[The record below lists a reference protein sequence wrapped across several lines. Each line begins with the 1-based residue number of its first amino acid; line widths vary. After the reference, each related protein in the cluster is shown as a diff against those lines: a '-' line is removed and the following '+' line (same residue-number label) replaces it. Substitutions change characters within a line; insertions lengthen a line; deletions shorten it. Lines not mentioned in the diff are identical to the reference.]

1 MNKNRLFLVMRREY
15 YAIVAK
21 KSFIISTILVPLL
34 MLLIGVVPVLLSQF
48 NSSDEAETVT
58 IVDNSGK
65 FAQTFKDTDD
75 YRFVYISTD
84 AVAPVDEMHE
94 LYGDSYALVVIPSDI
109 SDTKK
114 VNVYSDEAVR
124 ISLMNNIEESLN
136 EQLSQE
142 KIKSY
147 GIPEFEQ
154 MMRESEIE
162 VDVDA
167 LTWNNEVS
175 STMLASVV
183 GIVLAF
189 IIYIF
194 VLMFGAMIMAS
205 VVEDKTNRIVE
216 VIVSSC
222 RPIEL
227 MMGKIIGVALV
238 GLTQIAIWAV
248 LLGAG
253 MLILSLSGLIPDT
266 SAVAPG
272 MGAVSGMGAVPE
284 NKSEAV
290 EIIQMIMS
298 INWIQILSMFVLYF
312 IGGYLLYAALFAGF
326 GSAVDQQSDTAQF
339 TTPVMMII
347 VFALLIGESCIENP
361 NGQLGVWCSMIPFT
375 SPIVMMTRLPY
386 DVPFWQ
392 VLTSIG
398 LLYGCAILLT
408 YLASKIYRNGILRY
422 GKKVS
427 YLEMFK
433 WLK

>member
-1 MNKNRLFLVMRREY
+1 MNKNRLFLVMQREY

-21 KSFIISTILVPLL
+21 KSFIISTILVPILV
-34 MLLIGVVPVLLSQF
+34 LLIGVVPVLLSQF
-48 NSSDEAETVT
+48 NSSDEAECVT

-65 FAQTFKDTDD
+65 FAQAFEDDED
-75 YRFVYISTD
+75 YRFVYVSTD
-84 AVAPVDEMHE
+84 RAESVDELRE
-94 LYGDSYALVVIPSDI
+94 RYGDSYALIAIPADV
-109 SDTKK
+109 SDTHK
-114 VNVYSDEAVR
+114 VTVYSDDAVR
-124 ISLMNNIEESLN
+124 MSLMSQIEDVLGER
-136 EQLSQE
+136 LSQE
-142 KIKSY
+142 KIESY

-154 MMRESEIE
+154 MMKDSHID
-162 VDVDA
+162 VDIDA
-167 LTWNNEVS
+167 LTWDNEVS

-238 GLTQIAIWAV
+238 GLTQIAIWAI

-253 MLILSLSGLIPDT
+253 MLALSLSGLVPDT
-266 SAVAPG
+266 SVMTSGAVAG
-272 MGAVSGMGAVPE
+272 MDAVPE
-284 NKSEAV
+284 LESGMAKV
-290 EIIQMIMS
+290 LQMIMS
-298 INWIQILSMFVLYF
+298 INWVQLLGMFVVYF

-361 NGQLGVWCSMIPFT
+361 NGQLGVWCSIIPFT

-392 VLTSIG
+392 LLTSIG
-398 LLYGCAILLT
+398 VLYASAILFT
-408 YLASKIYRNGILRY
+408 YFASRIYRNGILRY

-427 YLEMFK
+427 YIELFR

>member
-1 MNKNRLFLVMRREY
+1 MNKNRLFLVMQREY

-21 KSFIISTILVPLL
+21 KSFIISTILVPILV
-34 MLLIGVVPVLLSQF
+34 LLIGVVPVLLSQF
-48 NSSDEAETVT
+48 NSSDTAETVT

-65 FAQTFKDTDD
+65 FAQAFDDNDD

-84 AVAPVDEMHE
+84 RVEPVAE
-94 LYGDSYALVVIPSDI
+94 LRERYGDSYALVAIPADV
-109 SDTKK
+109 SDTRK
-114 VNVYSDEAVR
+114 VTVYSDDAVR
-124 ISLMNNIEESLN
+124 MSLMSHIEDVLSER
-136 EQLSQE
+136 LSQE
-142 KIKSY
+142 KIESY

-154 MMRESEIE
+154 MVKDSQIE

-167 LTWNNEVS
+167 LNWDNELS
-175 STMLASVV
+175 STMLASLV

-238 GLTQIAIWAV
+238 GLTQIAIWSV

-253 MLILSLSGLIPDT
+253 VMALSLSGIVPDA
-266 SAVAPG
+266 SAMAPG
-272 MGAVSGMGAVPE
+272 MAAGIEAVPE
-284 NKSEAV
+284 FESDMVK
-290 EIIQMIMS
+290 ILQMIMS
-298 INWIQILSMFVLYF
+298 INWIQLLGMFVVYF

-361 NGQLGVWCSMIPFT
+361 NGQLGVWCSIIPFT

-386 DVPFWQ
+386 DVPLWQ
-392 VLTSIG
+392 LLTSIG
-398 LLYGCAILLT
+398 VLYGSAILFT
-408 YLASKIYRNGILRY
+408 YFASRIYRNGILRY

-427 YLEMFK
+427 YIELFR

>member
-1 MNKNRLFLVMRREY
+1 MNKNRLFLVMQREY

-34 MLLIGVVPVLLSQF
+34 VLLIGVVPVLLAQF
-48 NSSDEAETVT
+48 NSSEAETVT

-65 FAQTFKDTDD
+65 FAGAFEDSED
-75 YRFVYISTD
+75 YRFVYIFTD
-84 AVAPVDEMHE
+84 EVAPVSDLHE
-94 LYGDSYALVVIPSDI
+94 RYGDSYALITIPADVAE
-109 SDTKK
+109 TKK
-114 VNVYSDEAVR
+114 VNVYSDDAVR
-124 ISLMNNIEESLN
+124 MSLMSSIEDVLGER
-136 EQLSQE
+136 LSRE
-142 KIKSY
+142 KILSY
-147 GIPEFEQ
+147 GIPVFEQ
-154 MMRESEIE
+154 MMKESDIE

-167 LTWNNEVS
+167 LTWDNEVS

-248 LLGAG
+248 LIGIGVALLG
-253 MLILSLSGLIPDT
+253 MSGLMPDA
-266 SAVAPG
+266 SAMAPG
-272 MGAVSGMGAVPE
+272 MTPGMEQAVPE
-284 NKSEAV
+284 MDSDLAKV
-290 EIIQMIMS
+290 MQMVMS
-298 INWIQILSMFVLYF
+298 VNWIQLLAMFIVYF

-326 GSAVDQQSDTAQF
+326 GSAVDQQADTAQF
-339 TTPVMMII
+339 TTPIMMII
-347 VFALLIGESCIENP
+347 VFALLIGEACIENP
-361 NGQLGVWCSMIPFT
+361 NGQLGVWCSIIPFT

-386 DVPFWQ
+386 DVPVWQ
-392 VLTSIG
+392 ILTSIG
-398 LLYGCAILLT
+398 VLYGSALLFT
-408 YLASKIYRNGILRY
+408 YFAARIYRNGILRY

-427 YLEMFK
+427 YIELFK
-433 WLK
+433 WLR

>member
-1 MNKNRLFLVMRREY
+1 MNKNRLFLVMQREY

-34 MLLIGVVPVLLSQF
+34 VLLIGVVPVLLAQF
-48 NSSDEAETVT
+48 NSSEAETVT

-65 FAQTFKDTDD
+65 FAGAFEDSED
-75 YRFVYISTD
+75 YRFVYIFTD
-84 AVAPVDEMHE
+84 EVAPVSDLHE
-94 LYGDSYALVVIPSDI
+94 RYGDSYALITIPADVAE
-109 SDTKK
+109 TKK
-114 VNVYSDEAVR
+114 VNVYSDDAVR
-124 ISLMNNIEESLN
+124 MSLMSSIEDVLGER
-136 EQLSQE
+136 LSRE
-142 KIKSY
+142 KILSY

-154 MMRESEIE
+154 MMKESDIE

-167 LTWNNEVS
+167 LTWDNEVS

-248 LLGAG
+248 LIGIGVALLG
-253 MLILSLSGLIPDT
+253 MSGLMPDA
-266 SAVAPG
+266 SAMAPG
-272 MGAVSGMGAVPE
+272 MTPGMEQAVPE
-284 NKSEAV
+284 MDSDLAKV
-290 EIIQMIMS
+290 MQMVMS
-298 INWIQILSMFVLYF
+298 VNWIQLLAMFIVYF

-326 GSAVDQQSDTAQF
+326 GSAVDQQADTAQF
-339 TTPVMMII
+339 TTPIMMII
-347 VFALLIGESCIENP
+347 VFALLIGEACIENP
-361 NGQLGVWCSMIPFT
+361 NGQLGVWCSIIPFT

-386 DVPFWQ
+386 DVPVWQ
-392 VLTSIG
+392 ILTSIG
-398 LLYGCAILLT
+398 VLYGSALLFT
-408 YLASKIYRNGILRY
+408 YFAARIYRNGILRY

-427 YLEMFK
+427 YIELFK
-433 WLK
+433 WLR

>member
-1 MNKNRLFLVMRREY
+1 MNKNRLFLVMQREY

-34 MLLIGVVPVLLSQF
+34 MLLICVVPVVLAQF
-48 NSSDEAETVT
+48 NSSEAEVVT

-65 FAQTFKDTDD
+65 FAGAFEDNED

-84 AVAPVDEMHE
+84 ETAPVADLHE
-94 LYGDSYALVVIPSDI
+94 RYGDSYALITIPANVTE
-109 SDTKK
+109 TKK
-114 VNVYSDEAVR
+114 VSVYSDDAVR
-124 ISLMNNIEESLN
+124 MSLMSSIEDVLGER
-136 EQLSQE
+136 LSRE
-142 KIKSY
+142 KIRSY

-154 MMRESEIE
+154 MMKDSHIE
-162 VDVDA
+162 VEVDA

-253 MLILSLSGLIPDT
+253 MALLSLSGLIPDASVMT
-266 SAVAPG
+266 PG
-272 MGAVSGMGAVPE
+272 MTPGMEQAMPDMDSDLV
-284 NKSEAV
+284 K
-290 EIIQMIMS
+290 IMQMVLS
-298 INWIQILSMFVLYF
+298 VNWIQLLGMFIIYF

-361 NGQLGVWCSMIPFT
+361 NGQLGVWCSIIPFT

-386 DVPFWQ
+386 DVPVWQ
-392 VLTSIG
+392 LLTSIG
-398 LLYGCAILLT
+398 VLYGCAVLFT
-408 YLASKIYRNGILRY
+408 YFAARIYRNGILRY

-427 YLEMFK
+427 YMELFK
-433 WLK
+433 WLR

>member
-1 MNKNRLFLVMRREY
+1 MNKNRLFLVMQREY

-34 MLLIGVVPVLLSQF
+34 VLLIGVVPVLLAQF
-48 NSSDEAETVT
+48 NSSEAETVT

-65 FAQTFKDTDD
+65 FAGAFEDSED

-84 AVAPVDEMHE
+84 ETAPVADLHE
-94 LYGDSYALVVIPSDI
+94 RYGDSYALITIPADVAE
-109 SDTKK
+109 TKK
-114 VNVYSDEAVR
+114 VNVYSDDAVR
-124 ISLMNNIEESLN
+124 MSLMSSIEDVLGER
-136 EQLSQE
+136 LSRD
-142 KIKSY
+142 KILSY

-154 MMRESEIE
+154 MMKESHIE

-167 LTWNNEVS
+167 LTWDNEVS

-248 LLGAG
+248 LLGTG
-253 MLILSLSGLIPDT
+253 MALLSLSGLVPDT

-272 MGAVSGMGAVPE
+272 MTQGMEQAMP
-284 NKSEAV
+284 NMDSDLAK
-290 EIIQMIMS
+290 IMQMVLS
-298 INWIQILSMFVLYF
+298 VNWIQLLVMFIVYF

-347 VFALLIGESCIENP
+347 VFALLIGESCIDNP
-361 NGQLGVWCSMIPFT
+361 NGQLGVWCSIIPFT

-386 DVPFWQ
+386 DVPVWQ
-392 VLTSIG
+392 LLTSICV
-398 LLYGCAILLT
+398 LYGSAVLLT
-408 YLASKIYRNGILRY
+408 YFAARIYRNGILRY

-427 YLEMFK
+427 YMELFK

>member
-1 MNKNRLFLVMRREY
+1 MNKNRLFLVMQREY

-75 YRFVYISTD
+75 YRFVYIST
-84 AVAPVDEMHE
+84 
-94 LYGDSYALVVIPSDI
+94 YALVVIPSDI

-339 TTPVMMII
+339 T
-347 VFALLIGESCIENP
+347 
-361 NGQLGVWCSMIPFT
+361 

>member
-1 MNKNRLFLVMRREY
+1 MNKNRLFLVMQREY

-34 MLLIGVVPVLLSQF
+34 VLLIGVVPVVLAQF
-48 NSSDEAETVT
+48 NSSEAETVT

-65 FAQTFKDTDD
+65 FAGAFEDNED

-84 AVAPVDEMHE
+84 EVAPVADLHE
-94 LYGDSYALVVIPSDI
+94 RYGDSYALITIPADVAE
-109 SDTKK
+109 TRK
-114 VNVYSDEAVR
+114 VNVYSDDAVR
-124 ISLMNNIEESLN
+124 MSLMNSIED
-136 EQLSQE
+136 QLGERLSRE
-142 KIKSY
+142 KILSY

-154 MMRESEIE
+154 MMKDSHIE

-167 LTWNNEVS
+167 LTWDNEVS
-175 STMLASVV
+175 STVLASVV

-248 LLGAG
+248 LLGVG
-253 MLILSLSGLIPDT
+253 MAMLSMSGLVPDT
-266 SAVAPG
+266 SAMAPG
-272 MGAVSGMGAVPE
+272 MTPGMEQAMP
-284 NKSEAV
+284 NIDSDLAK
-290 EIIQMIMS
+290 IIQMVMS
-298 INWIQILSMFVLYF
+298 VNWIQLLGMFIIYF

-361 NGQLGVWCSMIPFT
+361 NGQLGVWCSIIPFT

-386 DVPFWQ
+386 DVPVWQ
-392 VLTSIG
+392 LLTSIG
-398 LLYGCAILLT
+398 VLYGCAILFT
-408 YLASKIYRNGILRY
+408 YFAARIYRNGILRY

-427 YLEMFK
+427 YMELFK
-433 WLK
+433 WLR

>member
-1 MNKNRLFLVMRREY
+1 MNKNRLFLVMQREY

-34 MLLIGVVPVLLSQF
+34 VLLIGVVPVVLAQF
-48 NSSDEAETVT
+48 NSSEAETVT

-65 FAQTFKDTDD
+65 FAGAFEDNED

-84 AVAPVDEMHE
+84 EVAPVADLHE
-94 LYGDSYALVVIPSDI
+94 RYGDSYALITIPADVAE
-109 SDTKK
+109 TRK
-114 VNVYSDEAVR
+114 VNVYSDDAVR
-124 ISLMNNIEESLN
+124 MSLMNSIED
-136 EQLSQE
+136 QLGERLSRE
-142 KIKSY
+142 KILSY

-154 MMRESEIE
+154 MMKDSHIE

-167 LTWNNEVS
+167 LTWDNEMS
-175 STMLASVV
+175 STVLASVV

-248 LLGAG
+248 LLGVG
-253 MLILSLSGLIPDT
+253 MAMLSMSGLVPDT
-266 SAVAPG
+266 SAMAPG
-272 MGAVSGMGAVPE
+272 MTPGMEQAMP
-284 NKSEAV
+284 NIDSDFAK
-290 EIIQMIMS
+290 IIQMVMS
-298 INWIQILSMFVLYF
+298 VNWIQLLGMFIIYF

-361 NGQLGVWCSMIPFT
+361 NGQLGVWCSIIPFT

-386 DVPFWQ
+386 DVPVWQ
-392 VLTSIG
+392 LLTSIG
-398 LLYGCAILLT
+398 VLYGCAILFT
-408 YLASKIYRNGILRY
+408 YFAARIYRNGILRY

-427 YLEMFK
+427 YMELFK
-433 WLK
+433 WLR

>member
-1 MNKNRLFLVMRREY
+1 MNKNRLFLVMQREY

-34 MLLIGVVPVLLSQF
+34 VLLIGVVPVVLTQF
-48 NSSDEAETVT
+48 NSSEAETVT

-65 FAQTFKDTDD
+65 FAGAFEDNED

-84 AVAPVDEMHE
+84 EVAPVADLHE
-94 LYGDSYALVVIPSDI
+94 RYGDSYALITIPADVAE
-109 SDTKK
+109 TRK
-114 VNVYSDEAVR
+114 VNVYSDDAVR
-124 ISLMNNIEESLN
+124 MSLMNSIED
-136 EQLSQE
+136 QLGERLSRE
-142 KIKSY
+142 KILSY

-154 MMRESEIE
+154 MMKDSHIE

-167 LTWNNEVS
+167 LTWDNEVS
-175 STMLASVV
+175 STVLASVV

-248 LLGAG
+248 LLGVG
-253 MLILSLSGLIPDT
+253 MAMLSMSGLVPDT
-266 SAVAPG
+266 SAMAPG
-272 MGAVSGMGAVPE
+272 MTPGMEQAMP
-284 NKSEAV
+284 NIDSDLAK
-290 EIIQMIMS
+290 IIQMVMS
-298 INWIQILSMFVLYF
+298 VNWIQLLGMFIIYF

-361 NGQLGVWCSMIPFT
+361 NGQLGVWCSIIPFT

-386 DVPFWQ
+386 DVPVWQ
-392 VLTSIG
+392 LLTSIG
-398 LLYGCAILLT
+398 VLYGCAILFT
-408 YLASKIYRNGILRY
+408 YFAARIYRNGILRY

-427 YLEMFK
+427 YMELFK
-433 WLK
+433 WLR

>member
-1 MNKNRLFLVMRREY
+1 MQREY

-21 KSFIISTILVPLL
+21 KSFIISTILVPFLV
-34 MLLIGVVPVLLSQF
+34 LLIGVVPVLLAQF
-48 NSSDEAETVT
+48 NSSEEAETVT
-58 IVDNSGK
+58 IIDSSGK
-65 FAQTFKDTDD
+65 FAQAFEDTED
-75 YRFVYISTD
+75 YHFVYISTD
-84 AVAPVDEMHE
+84 RVEPVEELHE
-94 LYGDSYALVVIPSDI
+94 RYGDSYALITIPADVAV
-109 SDTKK
+109 TKK
-114 VNVYSDEAVR
+114 VPVYSDDALR
-124 ISLMNNIEESLN
+124 MSLMTQIEDVLGGR
-136 EQLSQE
+136 LSQE
-142 KIKSY
+142 KIESY

-154 MMRESEIE
+154 MVKDSHIE

-167 LTWNNEVS
+167 LTWDNEVS

-189 IIYIF
+189 IIYVF

-227 MMGKIIGVALV
+227 MMGKIVGVALV

-253 MLILSLSGLIPDT
+253 MVILSLCGLVPDT
-266 SAVAPG
+266 SSVVAPG
-272 MGAVSGMGAVPE
+272 MPAGVDAMPKVDSDMV
-284 NKSEAV
+284 K
-290 EIIQMIMS
+290 ILQMVMS
-298 INWIQILSMFVLYF
+298 VNWIQLLGMFVIYF

-347 VFALLIGESCIENP
+347 VFALLIGESCMENP
-361 NGQLGVWCSMIPFT
+361 NGQLGVWCSIIPFT

-386 DVPFWQ
+386 DVPLWQ
-392 VLTSIG
+392 MLTSIG
-398 LLYGCAILLT
+398 VLYGCAVMFT
-408 YLASKIYRNGILRY
+408 YFAARIYRNGILRY

-427 YLEMFK
+427 YMEMFK

>member
-1 MNKNRLFLVMRREY
+1 MNNNRLFLVMQREY

-21 KSFIISTILVPLL
+21 KTFIISTILVPFLV
-34 MLLIGVVPVLLSQF
+34 LLIGVVPVLLAQF
-48 NSSDEAETVT
+48 NSSEEAETVT
-58 IVDNSGK
+58 IIDSSGK
-65 FAQTFKDTDD
+65 FAQAFEDTED
-75 YRFVYISTD
+75 YHFVYISTD
-84 AVAPVDEMHE
+84 RVEPVEELHE
-94 LYGDSYALVVIPSDI
+94 RYGDSYALITIPADVAV
-109 SDTKK
+109 TKK
-114 VNVYSDEAVR
+114 VPVYSDDALR
-124 ISLMNNIEESLN
+124 MSLMTQIEDVLGGR
-136 EQLSQE
+136 LSQE
-142 KIKSY
+142 KIESY

-154 MMRESEIE
+154 MVKDSHIE

-167 LTWNNEVS
+167 LTWDNEVS

-189 IIYIF
+189 IIYVF

-227 MMGKIIGVALV
+227 MMGKIVGVALV

-253 MLILSLSGLIPDT
+253 MVILSLCGLVPDT
-266 SAVAPG
+266 SSVVAPG
-272 MGAVSGMGAVPE
+272 MPAGVDAMPKVDSDMV
-284 NKSEAV
+284 K
-290 EIIQMIMS
+290 ILQMVMS
-298 INWIQILSMFVLYF
+298 VNWIQLLGMFVIYF

-347 VFALLIGESCIENP
+347 VFALLIGESCMENP
-361 NGQLGVWCSMIPFT
+361 NGQLGVWCSIIPFT

-386 DVPFWQ
+386 DVPLWQ
-392 VLTSIG
+392 MLTSIG
-398 LLYGCAILLT
+398 VLYGCAVMFT
-408 YLASKIYRNGILRY
+408 YFAARIYRNGILRY

-427 YLEMFK
+427 YMEMFK

>member
-1 MNKNRLFLVMRREY
+1 MNNNRLFLVMQREY

-21 KSFIISTILVPLL
+21 KSFIISTILVPFLV
-34 MLLIGVVPVLLSQF
+34 LLIGVVPVLLAQF
-48 NSSDEAETVT
+48 NSSEEAETVT
-58 IVDNSGK
+58 IIDSSGK
-65 FAQTFKDTDD
+65 FAQAFEDTED
-75 YRFVYISTD
+75 YHFVYISTD
-84 AVAPVDEMHE
+84 RVEPVEELHE
-94 LYGDSYALVVIPSDI
+94 RYGDSYALITIPADVAV
-109 SDTKK
+109 TKK
-114 VNVYSDEAVR
+114 VPVYSDDALR
-124 ISLMNNIEESLN
+124 MSLMTQIEDVLGGR
-136 EQLSQE
+136 LSQE
-142 KIKSY
+142 KIESY

-154 MMRESEIE
+154 MVKDSHIE

-167 LTWNNEVS
+167 LTWDNEVS

-189 IIYIF
+189 IIYVF

-227 MMGKIIGVALV
+227 MMGKIVGVALV

-253 MLILSLSGLIPDT
+253 MVILSLCGLVPDT
-266 SAVAPG
+266 SSVVAPG
-272 MGAVSGMGAVPE
+272 MPAGVDAMPKVDSDMV
-284 NKSEAV
+284 K
-290 EIIQMIMS
+290 ILQMVMS
-298 INWIQILSMFVLYF
+298 VNWIQLLGMFVIYF

-347 VFALLIGESCIENP
+347 VFALLIGESCMENP
-361 NGQLGVWCSMIPFT
+361 NGQLGVWCSIIPFT

-386 DVPFWQ
+386 DVPLWQ
-392 VLTSIG
+392 MLTSIG
-398 LLYGCAILLT
+398 VLYGCAVMFT
-408 YLASKIYRNGILRY
+408 YFAARIYRNGILRY

-427 YLEMFK
+427 YMEMFK

>member
-1 MNKNRLFLVMRREY
+1 MNKNRLFLVMQREY

-34 MLLIGVVPVLLSQF
+34 VLLIGVVPVVLAQF
-48 NSSDEAETVT
+48 NSSEAETVT

-65 FAQTFKDTDD
+65 FAGAFEDNED

-84 AVAPVDEMHE
+84 EVAPVADLHE
-94 LYGDSYALVVIPSDI
+94 RYGDSYALITIPADVAE
-109 SDTKK
+109 TRK
-114 VNVYSDEAVR
+114 VNVYSDDAVR
-124 ISLMNNIEESLN
+124 MSLMNSIEDLLGER
-136 EQLSQE
+136 LSRE
-142 KIKSY
+142 KILSY

-154 MMRESEIE
+154 MMKDSHIE

-167 LTWNNEVS
+167 LTWDNEVS
-175 STMLASVV
+175 STVLASVV

-248 LLGAG
+248 LLGVG
-253 MLILSLSGLIPDT
+253 MAMLSFSGLVPDT
-266 SAVAPG
+266 SAMAPG
-272 MGAVSGMGAVPE
+272 MTPGMEQAMP
-284 NKSEAV
+284 NMDSDLAK
-290 EIIQMIMS
+290 IIQMVMS
-298 INWIQILSMFVLYF
+298 VNWIQLLGMFIIYF

-361 NGQLGVWCSMIPFT
+361 NGQLGVWCSIIPFT

-386 DVPFWQ
+386 DVPVWQ
-392 VLTSIG
+392 LLTSIG
-398 LLYGCAILLT
+398 VLYGCAILFT
-408 YLASKIYRNGILRY
+408 YFAARIYRNGILRY

-427 YLEMFK
+427 YMELFK
-433 WLK
+433 WLR

>member
-1 MNKNRLFLVMRREY
+1 MNKNRLFLVMQREY

-34 MLLIGVVPVLLSQF
+34 VLLIGVVPVVLAQF
-48 NSSDEAETVT
+48 NSSEAETVT

-65 FAQTFKDTDD
+65 FAGAFEDNED

-84 AVAPVDEMHE
+84 EVAPVADLHE
-94 LYGDSYALVVIPSDI
+94 RYGDSYALITIPADVAE
-109 SDTKK
+109 TRK
-114 VNVYSDEAVR
+114 VNVYSDDAVR
-124 ISLMNNIEESLN
+124 MSLMNSIED
-136 EQLSQE
+136 QLGERLSRE
-142 KIKSY
+142 KILSY

-154 MMRESEIE
+154 MMKDSHIE

-167 LTWNNEVS
+167 LTWDNEVS
-175 STMLASVV
+175 STVLASVV

-248 LLGAG
+248 LLGVG
-253 MLILSLSGLIPDT
+253 MAMLSMSGLVPDT
-266 SAVAPG
+266 SAMAPG
-272 MGAVSGMGAVPE
+272 MTPGMEQAMP
-284 NKSEAV
+284 NIDSDFAK
-290 EIIQMIMS
+290 IIQMVMS
-298 INWIQILSMFVLYF
+298 VNWIQLLGMFIIYF

-361 NGQLGVWCSMIPFT
+361 NGQLGVWCSIIPFT

-386 DVPFWQ
+386 DVPVWQ
-392 VLTSIG
+392 LLTSIG
-398 LLYGCAILLT
+398 VLYGCAILFT
-408 YLASKIYRNGILRY
+408 YFAARIYRNGILRY

-427 YLEMFK
+427 YMELFK
-433 WLK
+433 WLR

>member
-1 MNKNRLFLVMRREY
+1 MNKNRLFLVMQREY

-34 MLLIGVVPVLLSQF
+34 VLLIGVVPVVLAQF
-48 NSSDEAETVT
+48 NSSEAETVT

-65 FAQTFKDTDD
+65 FAGAFEDNED

-84 AVAPVDEMHE
+84 EVAPVADLHE
-94 LYGDSYALVVIPSDI
+94 RYGDSYALITIPADVAE
-109 SDTKK
+109 TRK
-114 VNVYSDEAVR
+114 VNVYSDDAVR
-124 ISLMNNIEESLN
+124 MSLMNSIED
-136 EQLSQE
+136 QLGERLSRE
-142 KIKSY
+142 KILSY

-154 MMRESEIE
+154 MMKDSHIE

-167 LTWNNEVS
+167 LTWDNEVS
-175 STMLASVV
+175 STVLASVV

-248 LLGAG
+248 LLGVG
-253 MLILSLSGLIPDT
+253 MAMLSMSGLVPDT
-266 SAVAPG
+266 SAMAPG
-272 MGAVSGMGAVPE
+272 MTPGMEQAMP
-284 NKSEAV
+284 NIDSDLAK
-290 EIIQMIMS
+290 IIQMVMS
-298 INWIQILSMFVLYF
+298 VNWIQLLGMFIIYF

-361 NGQLGVWCSMIPFT
+361 NGQLGVWCSIIPFT

-386 DVPFWQ
+386 DVPVWQ
-392 VLTSIG
+392 LLTSIG
-398 LLYGCAILLT
+398 VLYGCAILFT
-408 YLASKIYRNGILRY
+408 YFAARIYRNGILRY

-427 YLEMFK
+427 YMELFK

>member
-1 MNKNRLFLVMRREY
+1 MNKNRLFLVMQREY

-34 MLLIGVVPVLLSQF
+34 MLLICVVPVVLAQF
-48 NSSDEAETVT
+48 NSSEAEVVT

-65 FAQTFKDTDD
+65 FAGAFEDNED

-84 AVAPVDEMHE
+84 ETAPVADLHE
-94 LYGDSYALVVIPSDI
+94 RYGDSYALITIPDNVTE
-109 SDTKK
+109 TKK
-114 VNVYSDEAVR
+114 VSVYSDDAVR
-124 ISLMNNIEESLN
+124 MSLMSSIEDVLGER
-136 EQLSQE
+136 LSRE
-142 KIKSY
+142 KIRSY

-154 MMRESEIE
+154 MMKDSHIE
-162 VDVDA
+162 VEVDA
-167 LTWNNEVS
+167 LTWDNEVS

-253 MLILSLSGLIPDT
+253 MVLLNLSGLIPDASVMT
-266 SAVAPG
+266 PG
-272 MGAVSGMGAVPE
+272 MTPGMEQAMPDMDSDLV
-284 NKSEAV
+284 K
-290 EIIQMIMS
+290 IMQMVLS
-298 INWIQILSMFVLYF
+298 VNWIQLLGMFIIYF

-361 NGQLGVWCSMIPFT
+361 NGQLGVWCSIIPFT

-386 DVPFWQ
+386 DVPVWQ
-392 VLTSIG
+392 LLTSIG
-398 LLYGCAILLT
+398 VLYGCAVLFT
-408 YLASKIYRNGILRY
+408 YFAARIYRNGILRY

-427 YLEMFK
+427 YMELFK
-433 WLK
+433 WLR

>member
-1 MNKNRLFLVMRREY
+1 MNKNRLFLVMQREY

-34 MLLIGVVPVLLSQF
+34 VLLIGVVPLVLAQF
-48 NSSDEAETVT
+48 NSSEAETVT

-65 FAQTFKDTDD
+65 FAGAFEDNED

-84 AVAPVDEMHE
+84 EVAPVADLHE
-94 LYGDSYALVVIPSDI
+94 RYGDSYALITIPADVAE
-109 SDTKK
+109 TRK
-114 VNVYSDEAVR
+114 VNVYSDDAVR
-124 ISLMNNIEESLN
+124 MSLMNSIED
-136 EQLSQE
+136 QLGERLSRE
-142 KIKSY
+142 KILSY

-154 MMRESEIE
+154 MMKDSHIE

-167 LTWNNEVS
+167 LTWDNEVS
-175 STMLASVV
+175 STVLASVV

-248 LLGAG
+248 LLGVG
-253 MLILSLSGLIPDT
+253 MAMLSMSGLVPDT
-266 SAVAPG
+266 SAMAPG
-272 MGAVSGMGAVPE
+272 MTPGMEQAMP
-284 NKSEAV
+284 NIDSDLAK
-290 EIIQMIMS
+290 IIQMVMS
-298 INWIQILSMFVLYF
+298 VNWIQLLGMFIIYF

-361 NGQLGVWCSMIPFT
+361 NGQLGVWCSIIPFT

-386 DVPFWQ
+386 DVPVWQ
-392 VLTSIG
+392 LLTSIG
-398 LLYGCAILLT
+398 VLYGCAILFT
-408 YLASKIYRNGILRY
+408 YFAARIYRNGILRY

-427 YLEMFK
+427 YMELFK
-433 WLK
+433 WLR

>member
-1 MNKNRLFLVMRREY
+1 MNKNRLFLVMQREY

-34 MLLIGVVPVLLSQF
+34 VLLIGVVPVVLAQF
-48 NSSDEAETVT
+48 NSSEAETVT

-65 FAQTFKDTDD
+65 FAGAFEDNED
-75 YRFVYISTD
+75 YRFIYISTD
-84 AVAPVDEMHE
+84 EVAPVADLHE
-94 LYGDSYALVVIPSDI
+94 RYGDSYALITIPADV
-109 SDTKK
+109 TETRK
-114 VNVYSDEAVR
+114 VNVYSDDAVR
-124 ISLMNNIEESLN
+124 MSLMNSIEDLLGER
-136 EQLSQE
+136 LSRE
-142 KIKSY
+142 KILSY

-154 MMRESEIE
+154 MMKDSHIE
-162 VDVDA
+162 VDADA
-167 LTWNNEVS
+167 LTWDNEVS
-175 STMLASVV
+175 STVLASVV

-248 LLGAG
+248 LLGVG
-253 MLILSLSGLIPDT
+253 MAMLSLSGLVPDT
-266 SAVAPG
+266 SAMAPG
-272 MGAVSGMGAVPE
+272 MTPGMEQAMP
-284 NKSEAV
+284 NIDSDLAK
-290 EIIQMIMS
+290 IFQMVMS
-298 INWIQILSMFVLYF
+298 VNWIQLLGMFIIYF

-361 NGQLGVWCSMIPFT
+361 NGQLGVWCSIIPFT

-386 DVPFWQ
+386 DVPVWQ
-392 VLTSIG
+392 LLTSIG
-398 LLYGCAILLT
+398 VLYGCAILFT
-408 YLASKIYRNGILRY
+408 YFAARIYRNGILRY

-427 YLEMFK
+427 YMELFK
-433 WLK
+433 WLR